1 MYYTA
6 TVKLEFE
13 TDKGH
18 VKKKTESY
26 LVKAESVTDAES
38 IVHEKFKDYTMDFE
52 VKSVSQSRII
62 DVYSA

>member
-6 TVKLEFE
+6 TVKMQFE

-18 VKKKTESY
+18 IKKKTESY

-38 IVHEKFKDYTMDFE
+38 IVHEKFKDYPQEFE